1 MIGGTCLIC
10 DCWVP
15 VCDSLM
21 CNWFVM
27 SLTVSISVVG
37 FVFDGSDV

>member
-1 MIGGTCLIC
+1 MIVGSLSVT
-10 DCWVP
+10 V
-15 VCDSLM
+15 LM

-37 FVFDGSDV
+37 FVSDGSDV